1 MPLTADQAAVLEL
14 ILQRGQS
21 YADLAGL
28 LGIDEEEVRAR
39 ARAGLRELGG
49 ADPDRRA
56 GLTDYLLGQADPI
69 GKAEAVRHLRSDAE
83 DLELARTLI
92 ARLREIAP
100 DADLPR
106 LPGEAPPPPDAAPAP
121 AREPWSPRRRLLAAL
136 AGAAVLVVV
145 SVLAAT
151 GAFSGDDDAASGTT
165 TTAAASEEL
174 DGEEITSVPLE
185 PAGSGDASGT
195 AAVGITDDDQAY
207 LDLAVENLEPPASG
221 QVYVVWFLFDRKR
234 GYPLSPI
241 VPDADGSFQ
250 DRFAIPSDALALVAT
265 SRFINV
271 SVGKVGEVRR
281 TIERALEEEELV
293 VKKAGETV
301 LEGEIPIARGGGR
314 RRS

>member
-1 MPLTADQAAVLEL
+1 VLEL
-14 ILQRGQS
+14 ILQRGHS

-28 LGIDEEEVRAR
+28 LDIDEEEVRAR

-69 GKAEAVRHLRSDAE
+69 GRADAVRHLRSDAE
-83 DLELARTLI
+83 DLELARTLV

-100 DADLPR
+100 EAELPR
-106 LPGEAPPPPDAAPAP
+106 LPGEAPPPPDAAPA
-121 AREPWSPRRRLLAAL
+121 AKREPWSPRQRLLAAL
-136 AGAAVLVVV
+136 AAGAVVIV
-145 SVLAAT
+145 VGVLAAT
-151 GAFSGDDDAASGTT
+151 GVFSGDDDSASGTT
-165 TTAAASEEL
+165 TTAAAEEEL
-174 DGEEITSVPLE
+174 GGEEITSVPLE

-207 LDLAVENLEPPASG
+207 LDLSIENLEPPARG
-221 QVYVVWFLFDRKR
+221 QVYVVWFLFDRER

-241 VPDADGSFQ
+241 VPENDGSFQ
-250 DRFAIPSDALALVAT
+250 DRFSIPSDALALVAT

-271 SVGKVGEVRR
+271 SVGRVGEVRR
-281 TIERALEEEELV
+281 TIERAVQEEELV
-293 VKKAGETV
+293 VQKAGETV
-301 LEGEIPIARGGGR
+301 LEGEIPAARGGGR